1 MLILAAIVIV
11 IAAIAASRIWRYVLG
26 VTETMAATEPATPPK
41 VQVSR
46 SMFFRRL
53 MAIIICT
60 IIAMIIATQK

>member
-46 SMFFRRL
+46 SMFFDG
-53 MAIIICT
+53 
-60 IIAMIIATQK
+60 